1 MKSYLLSALRRVA
14 AGGQEAFTR
23 QHEGDWLV
31 WEAGNWKAPRAQ
43 TLVLETARGAGAA
56 PAAVTPSHAPK
67 AEALVIALPD
77 KAQVT
82 VGRAP
87 DADVSLNDGTLSGN
101 HLALSRSRDGRW
113 AIEDLGSTNGT
124 TVEGVTLRVGE
135 RMPLRNG
142 SAIKAGQVTLT
153 FQTSEGLWKR
163 LSS

>member
-14 AGGQEAFTR
+14 AEGQEAFTR
-23 QHEGDWLV
+23 QHAGDWLV

-43 TLVLETARGAGAA
+43 TLVLETVKGAGAT
-56 PAAVTPSHAPK
+56 PAAVTAHAPK

-101 HLALSRSRDGRW
+101 HLTLTRSRDGRW

-124 TVEGVTLRVGE
+124 SVEGLTLRVGD